1 MHLILHR
8 IGKDIK
14 QYKWAAA
21 AFLVYYLVVR
31 TVFHAFCPLLI
42 LTGFPCPGCGIT
54 RAILCI
60 LTGQFA
66 RAWHLNP
73 CAFLWVFF
81 ALWFIYRRYIRGMR
95 VKGAVKGMAVIAAV
109 MIAVYLIRMAS
120 EFPGY
125 PPMTFKRDN
134 MLNRLFP
141 FYNDLLRRL
150 FGI

>member
-1 MHLILHR
+1 MYLILHR
-8 IGKDIK
+8 IGKDVK
-14 QYKWAAA
+14 QYKWSAA
-21 AFLVYYLVVR
+21 AFLVYYLAVR

-54 RAILCI
+54 RAVLCI

-73 CAFLWVFF
+73 CAYLWVFF
-81 ALWFIYRRYIRGMR
+81 ALWFIYRRYIIGWS
-95 VKGAVKGMAVIAAV
+95 VKGAAQGLAVIAAV
-109 MIAVYLIRMAS
+109 MIAVYLFRMIS
-120 EFPGY
+120 EFPGH

-134 MLNRLFP
+134 MLNRWFP